1 VWISPTRVILILAA
15 TIFMAEVFVMLL
27 LPRLPPLPALAEAG
41 ADAGV
46 LVMLITPS
54 LYFLLLRPMWRQIAE
69 RESAVRALEHSNA
82 HLEQRVQER
91 TAALAEAGQDVRD
104 SLLALGKTHQ
114 ESLLLSKLIDLLQAC
129 RTAAE
134 SENML
139 RSFGQKLFPNECGA
153 IYVYRSSRNLLEL
166 AASWGSEEDAAPMF
180 TPEDCWAL
188 RRGRQHLV
196 EYADQGLSCRHLKDL
211 KSAASALCI
220 PMMAQGEA
228 TGMMLLYKNRASG
241 HGAGMSKEVLRL
253 APMASEQIAL
263 TLANLQLREKLRDQA
278 IRDPL
283 TGMFN
288 RRYFEETAE
297 RELRRAENEGVSV
310 GVVMI
315 DIDHFKRF
323 NDQHGH
329 DAGDAVLK
337 KVALLIESKTRIE
350 DIACRYGGEEFVVLL
365 PKIQPETGLARVEE
379 LREAVRDMD
388 VRHNGVTLANLSISC
403 GVALFPDDGRD
414 LRILLE
420 ASDRALYEAKHNG
433 RNRVIFASGVEL
445 G

>member
-1 VWISPTRVILILAA
+1 
-15 TIFMAEVFVMLL
+15 
-27 LPRLPPLPALAEAG
+27 
-41 ADAGV
+41 
-46 LVMLITPS
+46 
-54 LYFLLLRPMWRQIAE
+54 
-69 RESAVRALEHSNA
+69 
-82 HLEQRVQER
+82 
-91 TAALAEAGQDVRD
+91 
-104 SLLALGKTHQ
+104 
-114 ESLLLSKLIDLLQAC
+114 
-129 RTAAE
+129 
-134 SENML
+134 
-139 RSFGQKLFPNECGA
+139 
-153 IYVYRSSRNLLEL
+153 
-166 AASWGSEEDAAPMF
+166 MF

-196 EYADQGLSCRHLKDL
+196 EHADQGLSCRHLKDL
-211 KSAASALCI
+211 QSTASALCI

-228 TGMMLLYKNRASG
+228 TGMLLLYKNRASG
-241 HGAGMSKEVLRL
+241 HDAGMSKEVLRL

-297 RELRRAENEGVSV
+297 RELRRAESEGVSA
-310 GVVMI
+310 GVIMI

-329 DAGDAVLK
+329 DAGDTVLK
-337 KVALLIESKTRIE
+337 KVALVIESRTRIE

-365 PKIQPETGLARVEE
+365 PKIQPETGLARAEE

-388 VRHNGVTLANLSISC
+388 VRHNGVTLASLSISC
-403 GVALFPDDGRD
+403 GVALFPNQGRD

-420 ASDRALYEAKHNG
+420 ASDRALYEAKHKG
-433 RNRVIFASGVEL
+433 RDRVILAS
-445 G
+445 